1 MKKKLNYGRFLLPL
15 LSMLVLLFLTGCWSS
30 KEIEEFSLVLAVALD
45 KGKEST
51 IEKEIKDR
59 GGGYPKRNLITS
71 TYQIAS
77 QQTGSKGDGAQ
88 QKRYVNISE
97 TGDSIHQMIR
107 EFSLRRDRPLFAS
120 HLKVIVISENLVRT
134 YSLEQLLEQYLRE
147 NESRLSCLVLIS
159 KGRASETLESKEI
172 GEIPAFHLIGI
183 GDNQYRTT
191 RILPPV
197 SLAKLEGKMQSG
209 SSFLLQNV
217 ISTNGEIKFA
227 GAAAIKGKTNKLRGF
242 LNEEELEGLIWING
256 KRKGGVVKAFDKKTG
271 QPIIYEIK
279 SIKSKITPHVNGNTI
294 SFDVNIESVGRL
306 SENWTRSG
314 KAVKNE
320 FLKRTEKAVEQ
331 EVTRLVNHVT
341 EKMQKKYQVDVAGF
355 GNRLRIKNP
364 KTWKKVKK
372 DWDRTFSKVLIKY
385 HVNVTI
391 EDYGASNF
399 KK

>member
-1 MKKKLNYGRFLLPL
+1 MKNNFHYVRVLLTL
-15 LSMLVLLFLTGCWSS
+15 FSMLVLLFLTGCWSS
-30 KEIEEFSLVLAVALD
+30 KEIEEMSLVLAVGLD

-88 QKRYVNISE
+88 QKRYVNVSE
-97 TGDSIHQMIR
+97 TGDSTHQIIR
-107 EFSLRRDRPLFAS
+107 EFSLREDRPLFAS
-120 HLKVIVISENLVRT
+120 HLKVIVISENLVRK
-134 YSLEQLLEQYLRE
+134 YSLDQLLDQYLRE

-172 GEIPAFHLIGI
+172 GEIPAFHLVGI
-183 GDNQYRTT
+183 GDNQYRIT

-197 SLAKLEGKMQSG
+197 SLAKLGGKMESG
-209 SSFLLQNV
+209 ASFLLQNV
-217 ISTNGEIKFA
+217 ISTNGEVKFA
-227 GAAAIKGKTNKLRGF
+227 GAAIIKGNTNKLRGF

-256 KRKGGVVKAFDKKTG
+256 KRKGGVVKGFDKKTG

-279 SIKSKITPHVNGNTI
+279 SIKSKITPHVKGNKI
-294 SFDVNIESVGRL
+294 SFDVNIESEGRV
-306 SENWTRSG
+306 SENWMHSG
-314 KAVKNE
+314 KGFENE
-320 FLKRTEKAVEQ
+320 FLKRAEKAAEQ
-331 EVTRLVNHVT
+331 EVKHLVHHVT

-355 GNRLRIKNP
+355 GNRLRIEDP
-364 KTWKKVKK
+364 KVWEKVKK
-372 DWDRTFSKVLIKY
+372 DWDQTFSRVPIKY

-391 EDYGASNF
+391 QDYGASNF